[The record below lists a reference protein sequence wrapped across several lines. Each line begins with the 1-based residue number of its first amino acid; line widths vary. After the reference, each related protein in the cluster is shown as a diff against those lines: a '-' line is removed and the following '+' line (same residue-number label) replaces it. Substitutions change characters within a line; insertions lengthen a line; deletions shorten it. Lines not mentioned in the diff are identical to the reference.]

1 MYPSGANFRG
11 GFSIRDLTTEEVITS
26 VEPIG
31 DLGNVAGGNKSTFNW
46 LFAEEIDEYSYY
58 IYSYCPANG
67 MAVYRF
73 HDKSVG
79 VESVITDKGT
89 ALRLYPNPVVDE
101 FTIESSEDITAIMIY
116 NLSGALI
123 QPDACVIDGSK
134 AVVNVGSLPTGI
146 YFVKMQGN
154 NKVSKFIK
162 K

>member
-1 MYPSGANFRG
+1 
-11 GFSIRDLTTEEVITS
+11 
-26 VEPIG
+26 
-31 DLGNVAGGNKSTFNW
+31 
-46 LFAEEIDEYSYY
+46 
-58 IYSYCPANG
+58 